1 MIPNAGCVK
10 PVIEQL
16 HTLFLIVLN
25 FFKKNTNDNMTGWE
39 SLCIEIFVERK
50 TLMFPRNGMNRNLV
64 QKMGLLK
71 FSGILRLKRT
81 TWSNIED
88 QTWLS

>member
-10 PVIEQL
+10 PTMEQL

-25 FFKKNTNDNMTGWE
+25 FFKKNTKDNMTGWE
-39 SLCIEIFVERK
+39 SLCNEIFVERK
-50 TLMFPRNGMNRNLV
+50 VLMFPGNGMNTNRV
-64 QKMGLLK
+64 QKMSLLK

-81 TWSNIED
+81 QHN
-88 QTWLS
+88 